1 MRMILLEREN
11 VSQLPTDSRLKK
23 DCNSLE
29 GHMRV
34 NTILQLIVAVK
45 LEE

>member
-1 MRMILLEREN
+1 MILFEREN
-11 VSQLPTDSRLKK
+11 VSQLPIDSGLKK
-23 DCNSLE
+23 NCNSLE

-34 NTILQLIVAVK
+34 NTILKLIGAVK